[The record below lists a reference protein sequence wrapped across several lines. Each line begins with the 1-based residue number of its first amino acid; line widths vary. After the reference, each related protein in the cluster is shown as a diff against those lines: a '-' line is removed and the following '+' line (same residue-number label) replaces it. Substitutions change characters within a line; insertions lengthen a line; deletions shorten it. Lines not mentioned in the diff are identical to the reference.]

1 MSADRKIDKPKL
13 KPIEGNG
20 DLFAFVNLERNP
32 PEKKAVLH
40 SELTEASRQ
49 SKSKLRYKSND

>member
-32 PEKKAVLH
+32 PEKKAALH
-40 SELTEASRQ
+40 AELAEASQ
-49 SKSKLRYKSND
+49 SKSNPMHKNDD